1 MASSRIYSGAGFVH
15 TGAIRQPDP
24 SSFEHR
30 LVNRFAYPQSR
41 TRSDPAC
48 NCVVCT
54 PGRKR
59 LLHRETR
66 VQENQAM
73 TAPTPAP
80 SDLVRPFRVA
90 ISDSEIADLKQRL
103 ARTRWPDP

>member
-41 TRSDPAC
+41 TRSEP
-48 NCVVCT
+48 
-54 PGRKR
+54 RR
-59 LLHRETR
+59 
-66 VQENQAM
+66 
-73 TAPTPAP
+73 
-80 SDLVRPFRVA
+80 A
-90 ISDSEIADLKQRL
+90 IA
-103 ARTRWPDP
+103 

>member
-41 TRSDPAC
+41 TRSDPG
-48 NCVVCT
+48 VQL
-54 PGRKR
+54 RS
-59 LLHRETR
+59 LHTG
-66 VQENQAM
+66 VQKVA
-73 TAPTPAP
+73 AP
-80 SDLVRPFRVA
+80 
-90 ISDSEIADLKQRL
+90 
-103 ARTRWPDP
+103 